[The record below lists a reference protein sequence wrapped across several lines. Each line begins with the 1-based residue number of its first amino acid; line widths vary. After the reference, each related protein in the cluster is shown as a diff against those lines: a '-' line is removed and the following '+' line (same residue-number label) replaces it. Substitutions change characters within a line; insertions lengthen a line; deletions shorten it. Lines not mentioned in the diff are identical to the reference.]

1 MPIRTDL
8 AMESLSAG
16 RSDTGRLRGV
26 RSTERLRDGFHVTEV
41 EILDGDGAEA
51 VGKPIGRYVTLDC
64 GRVTPE
70 NFGASA
76 NALADELRPFL
87 PSDERAPVLMV
98 GLGNRAVTPDA
109 LGPLAAEHTMIT
121 RHLALAQPDKFGE
134 LRPVAALAPGV
145 LGTTGI
151 ESLELIFG
159 AAERVKPAAVLAVD
173 ALASASVERLC
184 STVQISSSGIV
195 PGSGVGNSRAALDQS
210 TLGVPV
216 IAVGVPT
223 VVDAATIAE
232 QLCGS
237 PPSDDR
243 YGAMFVTPRE
253 IDRQVGEMARLIG
266 TALSVALHG
275 VDVDTVSAW
284 LA

>member
-8 AMESLSAG
+8 ALESLGAG
-16 RSDTGRLRGV
+16 DPKAGRLRGV
-26 RSTERLRDGFHVTEV
+26 RSTERLRDGFRVTEV
-41 EILDGDGAEA
+41 EILDEDGARA
-51 VGKPIGRYVTLDC
+51 LGKPIGRYVTLDC
-64 GRVTPE
+64 GQVTPE
-70 NFGASA
+70 NFNASA
-76 NALADELRPFL
+76 AALAAELRPFL
-87 PSDERAPVLMV
+87 PSDTHAPVLMV

-121 RHLALAQPDKFGE
+121 RHLALSQPNEFGE

-151 ESLELIFG
+151 ESQELIFG
-159 AAERVKPAAVLAVD
+159 AAERVRPAAVLAVD

-184 STVQISSSGIV
+184 STVQISSGGIV
-195 PGSGVGNSRAALDQS
+195 PGSGVGNSRAALDES

-275 VDVDTVSAW
+275 VDVETVSAW

>member
-8 AMESLSAG
+8 ALESLGAG
-16 RSDTGRLRGV
+16 DPDSGKQLGV
-26 RSTERLRDGFHVTEV
+26 RSTERLRDGFRVVEV
-41 EILDGDGAEA
+41 EILNEDGAHA

-64 GRVTPE
+64 GQVTPE
-70 NFGASA
+70 KFTASA
-76 NALADELRPFL
+76 NALAAELRPFL
-87 PSDERAPVLMV
+87 PYDTHAPVLMV

-109 LGPLAAEHTMIT
+109 LGPLTAEHTMIT
-121 RHLALAQPDKFGE
+121 RHLSLAQPGE
-134 LRPVAALAPGV
+134 FSDLRPVAALAPGV

-151 ESLELIFG
+151 ESQELIFG
-159 AAERVKPAAVLAVD
+159 AAERVRPAAVLAVD

-195 PGSGVGNSRAALDQS
+195 PGSGVGNSRAALDES

-232 QLCGS
+232 QICGS

-275 VDVDTVSAW
+275 VDVETVSAW